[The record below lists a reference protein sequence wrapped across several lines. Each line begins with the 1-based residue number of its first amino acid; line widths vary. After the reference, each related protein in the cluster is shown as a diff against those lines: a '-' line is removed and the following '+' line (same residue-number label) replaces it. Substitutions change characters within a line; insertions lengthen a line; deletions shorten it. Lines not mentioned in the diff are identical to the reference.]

1 MEKKKG
7 IGNWFRRLLFPGKEL
22 KEVAD
27 QQLTEKDVIEITSPG
42 KQVAQKFFR
51 NKLAIGA
58 LVVVFLM
65 FCFVIFA
72 PKFMKNYSDSYTEI
86 TQKNVPPT
94 LTMMSVP
101 AKMQEEGIKSI
112 DGYGSF
118 TLGLSNAGN
127 VYIWGATQINTSG
140 IDIGDIPQEVLDAN
154 ILYAAAGIDHCIAI
168 DDQGKIYGWGNN
180 RLGQYGY
187 SPEAE
192 DDPSIVVM
200 PQELHDNG
208 IPNVND
214 IKKLTCGWQCTA
226 ILMNDGTLYI
236 WGNMHTYANLENF
249 VEKQGLVDID
259 FTLNY
264 IVGLDKKGQTIFSGL
279 RKMYEDV
286 REDTLVG
293 PTTKIKDFV
302 KAHGKKIV
310 GIEATSNSVVLM
322 MADNTL
328 GYVGDLPLEAVG
340 MPKLSEGEY
349 FLPNTISAGTYHI
362 VGITNKGNVYSWGG
376 NHFGQATVPKK
387 VASIKVD
394 ESYKVFSGAFQ
405 NYLVDGNGKL
415 VDKWGLNGYIFGT
428 DTYGADE
435 FQRIANGGLMTMT
448 IGAVAVIIEII
459 IGIIIGCIAGYCG
472 GWVDILLMRIAEVVG
487 NIPLLPFA
495 LALSALLA
503 QVNMSATMRIF
514 ILMCIIGVL
523 GWTGI
528 AYMLRAQILLARES
542 EYVLAAKSMGVRETR
557 IAIKHILPNVLSVIL
572 VQITLG
578 FASCML
584 TESSMSYLGFGV
596 QYPQPTWGNMLN
608 AATNSTVIKNY
619 WWQWVFTSLFLS
631 ITTICINIVGDALR
645 DALDPKSSSKE

>member
-1 MEKKKG
+1 MSNKKKKN
-7 IGNWFRRLLFPGKEL
+7 NWLRRLLFPGKEL
-22 KEVAD
+22 KEIAD
-27 QQLTEKDVIEITSPG
+27 QQLTEKDVVEITSPG

-51 NKLAIGA
+51 NKLAITA
-58 LVVVFLM
+58 LVVVFIM

-94 LTMMSVP
+94 LSMMKVP
-101 AKMQEEGIKSI
+101 QKLQDEGIKSI

-118 TLGLSNAGN
+118 SIGLSEAGN
-127 VYIWGATQINTSG
+127 VYIWGATQINTTG
-140 IDIGDIPQEVLDAN
+140 IDIADIPEEVQNAN
-154 ILYAAAGIDHCIAI
+154 IKFAAAGIDHCIAI

-180 RLGQYGY
+180 RMGQYGY
-187 SPEAE
+187 SEEAE
-192 DDPSIVVM
+192 NDPSIVVM

-208 IPNVND
+208 VDVNE
-214 IKKLTCGWQCTA
+214 IKKVDCGWQCTA
-226 ILMNDGTLYI
+226 ILMKDGTLHI
-236 WGNMHTYANLENF
+236 WGNMHTYANLEKF
-249 VEKQGLVDID
+249 VEKTGLEDIG

-264 IVGLDKKGQTIFSGL
+264 IVGLDKKGQSIYSGL

-286 REDTLVG
+286 RVDTLQG

-310 GIEATSNSVVLM
+310 GIETTSNSICLI

-328 GYVGDLPLEAVG
+328 GFVGDLPLEAVG
-340 MPKLSEGEY
+340 MPKLQEGEY
-349 FLPNTISAGTYHI
+349 FLGDTISAGTYHLT
-362 VGITNKGNVYSWGG
+362 GITNKGNVYSWGG
-376 NHFGQATVPKK
+376 NHFGQATAPKK
-387 VASIKVD
+387 LASMNVD
-394 ESYKVFSGAFQ
+394 DSYKIYTGAFQ
-405 NYLVDGNGKL
+405 SYVVDANGKL

-459 IGIIIGCIAGYCG
+459 IGIIIGCVAGYCG

-503 QVNMSATMRIF
+503 QVNMSTTMRIF

-523 GWTGI
+523 SWTGI

-578 FASCML
+578 FAACML

-619 WWQWVFTSLFLS
+619 WWQWVFTSLFLA

>member
-1 MEKKKG
+1 MSNKKKKN
-7 IGNWFRRLLFPGKEL
+7 NWLRRLLFPGKEL
-22 KEVAD
+22 KEIAD
-27 QQLTEKDVIEITSPG
+27 QQLTEKDVVEITSPG

-51 NKLAIGA
+51 NKLAITA
-58 LVVVFLM
+58 LVVVFIM

-94 LTMMSVP
+94 LSMMKVP
-101 AKMQEEGIKSI
+101 QKLQDEGIKSI

-118 TLGLSNAGN
+118 SIGLSEAGN
-127 VYIWGATQINTSG
+127 VYIWGATQINTTG
-140 IDIGDIPQEVLDAN
+140 IDIADIPEEVQNAN
-154 ILYAAAGIDHCIAI
+154 IKFAAAGIDHCIAI

-180 RLGQYGY
+180 RMGQYGY
-187 SPEAE
+187 SEEAE
-192 DDPSIVVM
+192 NDPSIVVM

-208 IPNVND
+208 VDVNE
-214 IKKLTCGWQCTA
+214 IKKVDCGWQCTA
-226 ILMNDGTLYI
+226 ILMKDGTLHI
-236 WGNMHTYANLENF
+236 WGNMHTYANLEKF
-249 VEKQGLVDID
+249 VEKTGLEDIG

-264 IVGLDKKGQTIFSGL
+264 VVGLDKKGQSIYSGL

-286 REDTLVG
+286 RVDTLQG

-310 GIEATSNSVVLM
+310 GIETTSNSICLI

-328 GYVGDLPLEAVG
+328 GFVGDLPLEAVG
-340 MPKLSEGEY
+340 MPKLQEGEY
-349 FLPNTISAGTYHI
+349 FLGDTISAGTYHLT
-362 VGITNKGNVYSWGG
+362 GITNKGNVYSWGG
-376 NHFGQATVPKK
+376 NHFGQATAPKK
-387 VASIKVD
+387 LASMNVD
-394 ESYKVFSGAFQ
+394 DSYKIYTGAFQ
-405 NYLVDGNGKL
+405 SYVVDANGKL
-415 VDKWGLNGYIFGT
+415 IEKWGLNGYIFGT

-459 IGIIIGCIAGYCG
+459 IGIIIGCVAGYCG

-503 QVNMSATMRIF
+503 QVNMSTTMRIF

-523 GWTGI
+523 SWTGI

-578 FASCML
+578 FAACML

-619 WWQWVFTSLFLS
+619 WWQWVFTSLFLA